1 MGMRLLK
8 TLLVMLAGLVGGY
21 LAALGVGLAAFDVFE
36 VSQFEGANAMGLAFF
51 ICPMV
56 AVVSALVAGIWY
68 WIVSGRRN
76 PETRAAPGAK
86 IRIAWVV
93 VAAVGGWLAGLLLQW
108 LLAGRSYETYV
119 VALAVS
125 LASWLGAIG
134 LAAAAWWMQRRD

>member
-1 MGMRLLK
+1 MGTRLLK

-36 VSQFEGANAMGLAFF
+36 VSQLEGANAMGLLFF
-51 ICPMV
+51 ICPVAAMV
-56 AVVSALVAGIWY
+56 GALVAGIWY

-76 PETRAAPGAK
+76 PQTRAAPGTKAG
-86 IRIAWVV
+86 IAWLAA
-93 VAAVGGWLAGLLLQW
+93 AAVGGWLAGLMLQW

-125 LASWLGAIG
+125 LAPWFGAIG